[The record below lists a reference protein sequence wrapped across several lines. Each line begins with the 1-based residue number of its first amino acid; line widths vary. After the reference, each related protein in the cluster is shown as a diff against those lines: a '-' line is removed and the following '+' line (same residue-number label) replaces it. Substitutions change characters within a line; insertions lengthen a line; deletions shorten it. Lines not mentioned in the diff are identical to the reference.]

1 MPWAPPYATADE
13 LASFVRIDDAADEVV
28 ITAAI
33 EAASRMID
41 YACDPQPGHF
51 RQFGKTDAPEDRY
64 YTATPRGY
72 ATPVRGQ
79 WVAQLDDLASAAGL
93 VVAVAGTSEQDWH
106 PVTGIALLPRNAAAR
121 GRPFTAVG
129 FAGSSRPAPPE
140 TADGVRVT
148 GEWGWPAVPETIHEA
163 AMIQSSRLLA
173 RRDAPFG
180 VAGSAETGTE
190 VRLLAK
196 VDPDVEAMLRP
207 FIRALGPVLA

>member
-1 MPWAPPYATADE
+1 MPWAPPYATPNE

-41 YACDPQPGHF
+41 HACDPSPGHV
-51 RQFGKTDAPEDRY
+51 RQFGKVDTAEDRY
-64 YTATPRGY
+64 YTASVRGY

-79 WVAQLDDLASAAGL
+79 WVAQLDDLASVAGL
-93 VVAVAGTSEQDWH
+93 VVQVFGTGGAWV

-129 FAGSSRPAPPE
+129 FAGSSCPIPPE

-148 GEWGWPAVPETIHEA
+148 GEWGWPAVPDTIREA
-163 AMIQSSRLLA
+163 CLIQSSRLLA

-190 VRLLAK
+190 VRLLAR
-196 VDPDVEAMLRP
+196 VDPDVEAMVRP
-207 FIRALGPVLA
+207 FIRQLGPVLA